1 MNNAIKYT
9 NKGYVKLKID
19 IVQQNQY
26 FKIKIEVED
35 TGIGKIGRAS
45 CRERV

>member
-9 NKGYVKLKID
+9 NKGYVKLKTD

-35 TGIGKIGRAS
+35 TGIGIDEERQDKIF
-45 CRERV
+45 